1 MRPYSIQY
9 RAEIIA
15 ISVSTFVYAIIISG
29 SSFLIQNDR
38 HQRHE
43 RHAMAVME
51 SIKSSDARNDEDLAD
66 FVSDFSNKRL
76 LVWISRGPEGNVVMP
91 SGKSSINL
99 QSKELLDLIDYKSK
113 EMAMANSFSWDGNR
127 YFSCSMPAPGRNFSV
142 RFLEDVGVDPLATQS
157 TWIGLFL
164 FWLGI
169 SSLSIVA
176 IKLASFVLLKPVK
189 DSSELIS
196 RISLDDLED
205 SRMMAQ
211 IAQDNSPLELRGFL
225 NEYSSLLSRIQSDYE
240 NTKFIISGVGHE
252 MREGFSSVMN
262 YVSTL
267 ERPAISSQEK
277 GDTIRSCKAAISSSV
292 NTLDNILRLAKNG
305 SGLSAI
311 VVKDV
316 PLKSFVDLLRFRFEK
331 PNHSFPVS
339 VQSRLEEGVIEE
351 VSIALDVSV
360 LEWSVESLLLNA
372 KKYAFTPQGAVVSVA
387 IVNSADLEVSVSDF
401 GSGVDPEDRMRIFK
415 RYSRG
420 MNTNDAPGTG
430 IGLAVVSE
438 LLKLI
443 GARVEVVD
451 PAAGVGACFRITVP
465 GVVSKV

>member
-1 MRPYSIQY
+1 M
-9 RAEIIA
+9 
-15 ISVSTFVYAIIISG
+15 
-29 SSFLIQNDR
+29 
-38 HQRHE
+38 
-43 RHAMAVME
+43 
-51 SIKSSDARNDEDLAD
+51 
-66 FVSDFSNKRL
+66 
-76 LVWISRGPEGNVVMP
+76 NV
-91 SGKSSINL
+91 
-99 QSKELLDLIDYKSK
+99 Q
-113 EMAMANSFSWDGNR
+113 
-127 YFSCSMPAPGRNFSV
+127 
-142 RFLEDVGVDPLATQS
+142 RFL
-157 TWIGLFL
+157 
-164 FWLGI
+164 
-169 SSLSIVA
+169 
-176 IKLASFVLLKPVK
+176 
-189 DSSELIS
+189 
-196 RISLDDLED
+196 R
-205 SRMMAQ
+205 R
-211 IAQDNSPLELRGFL
+211 R
-225 NEYSSLLSRIQSDYE
+225 
-240 NTKFIISGVGHE
+240 
-252 MREGFSSVMN
+252 RE
-262 YVSTL
+262 
-267 ERPAISSQEK
+267 

-316 PLKSFVDLLRFRFEK
+316 PLKSFVDLLWFRFEK
-331 PNHSFPVS
+331 PNHSFPIS

-401 GSGVDPEDRMRIFK
+401 GSGVSPEDRMRIFK
-415 RYSRG
+415 HYSRG
-420 MNTNDAPGTG
+420 MNINDAPGTG